1 MAPMHLSV
9 YTHADAFDALAADW
23 QTLLK
28 SAPFDTVFYTPLWQ
42 RLTWD
47 EFGAGQLCIVTVR
60 DEAGALV
67 GVAPLAIHEG
77 VVGFAAYKEI
87 SDYLDIVVAAGHETE
102 VYQAVAGWLTG
113 AEAPAWTTLSLTN
126 VIESSGVFGA
136 FADALRAS
144 GCQIE
149 TPAEDVC
156 PVITLPASFDVY
168 LESLDGRER
177 RELQR
182 KLRRA
187 SEESGV
193 VYATDASTLDR
204 DVDDFLTLMK
214 ASMTTKNDFM
224 TPRME
229 AFFHKMAR
237 SIRDAGWLQLSF
249 LEVGDEAPRTRAAA
263 YVNFIYNN
271 QVLVYNSGLD
281 PMKFAHLSPGQ
292 VLIARLIEQAIADK
306 RSAFDFLQGNESYK
320 YKLGGKDVKLN
331 TLVARR

>member
-1 MAPMHLSV
+1 MQLSV
-9 YTHADAFDALAADW
+9 HTHADAFDSLAADW
-23 QTLLK
+23 RALLK
-28 SAPFDTVFYTPLWQ
+28 SASFDTVFYTPLWQ

-47 EFGAGQLCIVTVR
+47 EFGAGRLCVVAVR
-60 DEAGALV
+60 DDAGVLI

-77 VVGFAAYKEI
+77 VVVFAAYKEI
-87 SDYLDIVVAAGHETE
+87 SDYLDIVVATGREAE
-102 VYQAVAGWLTG
+102 VHRAVAGWLTS

-126 VIESSGVFGA
+126 VIESSGLFST

-149 TPAEDVC
+149 TPVEDVC
-156 PVITLPASFDVY
+156 PVIALPASFEAY
-168 LESLDGRER
+168 LESLDGKER

-193 VYATDASTLDR
+193 VYATDAATHDR
-204 DVDDFLTLMK
+204 DIDDFLTLMK
-214 ASMTTKNDFM
+214 ASMTTKSDFM

-229 AFFHKMAR
+229 AFFHRMAR
-237 SIRDAGWLQLSF
+237 AMRDAGWLQLAF

-263 YVNFIYNN
+263 YVNFVYNN
-271 QVLVYNSGLD
+271 TVLVYNSGLD

-292 VLIARLIEQAIADK
+292 VLIARLIERAIADK

-320 YKLGGKDVKLN
+320 YKLGGRDVKLK